1 MPFEMAQNLKG
12 YSFCDSNIIDYLCKR
27 NMNMEIK
34 KDLTTPSKGILQN
47 NDSEYVR
54 LSHKFQDCGRKQKKR
69 QLLPLTQNCLKQA
82 GRLAGIL

>member
-1 MPFEMAQNLKG
+1 MAQNLKG

-54 LSHKFQDCGRKQKKR
+54 LFYVRLPKIQTASG
-69 QLLPLTQNCLKQA
+69 QLT
-82 GRLAGIL
+82 GGHM